1 MSTTYEHR
9 SVIRRDVP
17 TGLLTLQLPPGVS
30 LDKWVKMETARLR
43 HQFPEVKE
51 ASVELGKEASE
62 ILDICKAERDLWTM
76 RYEVH
81 KLHIREDMGYAHR
94 GLADGLPFIERRITP
109 VKGYEVNPYEQD
121 ALYPV

>member
-1 MSTTYEHR
+1 MTTTYEHR
-9 SVIRRDVP
+9 SVIHRDVP
-17 TGLLTLQLPPGVS
+17 TSLLTLQLPPGVS

-43 HQFPEVKE
+43 HQYPEVKE
-51 ASVELGKEASE
+51 PSVELGGETSE

-81 KLHIREDMGYAHR
+81 KLHIREEMGYAYR
-94 GLADGLPFIERRITP
+94 GLAEGLPFIERRITP

-121 ALYPV
+121 ALYPL